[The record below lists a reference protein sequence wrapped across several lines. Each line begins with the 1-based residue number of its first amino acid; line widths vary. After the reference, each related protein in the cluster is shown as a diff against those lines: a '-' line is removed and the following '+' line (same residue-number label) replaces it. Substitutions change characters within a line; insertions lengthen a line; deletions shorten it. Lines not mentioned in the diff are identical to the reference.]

1 MGSRRKSASREAP
14 TPQVRAITTPL
25 RAPAP
30 ESPRAQLARFIARF
44 TPAIATLARGAIAEM
59 TRRLPGAIVFVYDNY
74 QALVVG
80 FGPTERPSDAIFS
93 VVIFPRKVALCFL
106 QGARIP
112 DPKKRLRGSGN
123 VVRSI
128 LIEDRQT
135 LAEPAVVELIRVA
148 LACAKVPLDPRAKGR
163 LWIKSVSKKQ
173 RPRRP

>member
-1 MGSRRKSASREAP
+1 MGSRKKSTSRLTP
-14 TPQVRAITTPL
+14 TPRPAITLPL
-25 RAPAP
+25 RGPAP

-44 TPAIATLARGAIAEM
+44 TPEIASLARGAIAEM

-93 VVIFPRKVALCFL
+93 VVIFPKKVALCFL

-123 VVRSI
+123 VVRSV

-135 LAEPAVVELIRVA
+135 LAEPEVVELIGVA

-163 LWIKSVSKKQ
+163 LWIKSISKKQ